1 VPIDDPIGIVA
12 EQAVLPV
19 RSEPLGARGLRMSW
33 RLDGGRALD
42 LLANLGPD
50 PVEAPVPAG
59 EPLYVT
65 HPGWSDAMPP
75 WSVDW
80 SLSQHE

>member
-1 VPIDDPIGIVA
+1 M
-12 EQAVLPV
+12 V
-19 RSEPLGARGLRMSW
+19 RSEPLGTRGLRMSW

-50 PVEAPVPAG
+50 PVAAPAPAG

>member
-1 VPIDDPIGIVA
+1 
-12 EQAVLPV
+12 
-19 RSEPLGARGLRMSW
+19 MSW
-33 RLDGGRALD
+33 RLAGGRALD

-50 PVEAPVPAG
+50 PVAAPTPAG